1 MRHEQN
7 LEHMRH
13 EQNRG
18 GHLEN
23 HIRAE
28 GREKQQPSGRRW
40 HVAFDEQKEDHR
52 VTW

>member
-1 MRHEQN
+1 MNKIE
-7 LEHMRH
+7 
-13 EQNRG
+13 G
-18 GHLEN
+18 AHLEN
-23 HIRAE
+23 HIPTE